1 MYGARSPLESLT
13 MICTLRERED
23 MRGAQ
28 SNSTLQRIIG
38 ELQGLVRQYMAV
50 VERQR
55 KEIER
60 LKRG

>member
-1 MYGARSPLESLT
+1 LESLT

-28 SNSTLQRIIG
+28 SNSRLQRIIG

-50 VERQR
+50 VERQQ